1 MLVLNKSSIIFVLL
15 VVTIKDKKACYKKI
29 TFGGN
34 FCITCI
40 GSFPDYRTSFQFE
53 LLKVVI
59 FLNYQNYLYQNYFLA
74 SKFLDSKAKIV

>member
-59 FLNYQNYLYQNYFLA
+59 FLNYHYQNYVLA
-74 SKFLDSKAKIV
+74 SKFLDSKAKIS

>member
-15 VVTIKDKKACYKKI
+15 VVTNKKACYKKI

-59 FLNYQNYLYQNYFLA
+59 FLNYQNYLYQNYVLA
-74 SKFLDSKAKIV
+74 SKFLDSKAKIS